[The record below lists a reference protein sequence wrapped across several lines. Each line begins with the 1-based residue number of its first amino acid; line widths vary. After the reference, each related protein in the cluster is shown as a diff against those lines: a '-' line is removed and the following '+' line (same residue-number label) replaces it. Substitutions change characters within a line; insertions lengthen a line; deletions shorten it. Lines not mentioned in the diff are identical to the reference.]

1 MLMQRIPE
9 PELMDEAEQARAY
22 ARADFDT
29 PHQFF
34 IDCFQQRFTNKHL
47 HGNVLDLGCGPA
59 DISVRFARA
68 YPHCHIDGID
78 GAEAMLAEGRERLAR
93 EQLSGHIQL
102 YRVNLPRDTIPMPA
116 YDVIISNSLLHH
128 LHDPQV
134 LWETIK
140 QHGRPGTPV
149 FIMDLQRPAST
160 QQARELVK
168 HYAADEPPVLQR
180 DFYQSL
186 CAAFTP
192 DEVCQQLH
200 QAGLDYLEVKSVS
213 DRHLVVQGHLGE

>member
-1 MLMQRIPE
+1 MMQRIPE

-22 ARADFDT
+22 ARADFDA
-29 PHQFF
+29 PHRFF

-93 EQLSGHIQL
+93 EQLTERIHL
-102 YRVNLPRDTIPMPA
+102 YRVNLPRDTIPLPA

-134 LWETIK
+134 LWQAVK

-149 FIMDLQRPAST
+149 FIMDLQRPDT
-160 QQARELVK
+160 PQQARELMQ
-168 HYAADEPPVLQR
+168 HYAADEPPILQR
-180 DFYQSL
+180 DFYHSL

-192 DEVCQQLH
+192 DEVRQQLH
-200 QAGLDYLEVKSVS
+200 RVGLDYLEVKSVS